1 MFATLSAGYPPT
13 DPSAPQPVGPDAD
26 ALVREIL
33 LEQAAAGLTLLTDGA
48 VRSPDPVST
57 IGYALLGTGRRGPR
71 WPGPLTV
78 EGWLFA
84 AEAAAEIA
92 VKQCLPGP
100 YTLGRR
106 LAPDE
111 RSRAE
116 LTLGFAEALAWELEA
131 LADAGCPF
139 IQIDED
145 DAVAI
150 GTLES
155 ERALFREAQDRLLAR
170 LGAER
175 PHLSLAI
182 SGGNADSAGPET
194 IFAATYDSHFFDL
207 LAGPD
212 NWRLVARAPAER
224 GIVLGVVDART
235 PEPDLVEIVVWA
247 VAYAAST
254 GGRGEARIGI
264 APSGSLAGLPRA
276 VARMKVELLGEVVRL
291 IERRHEEPIAAA
303 LDPRAVDLRSAALGR
318 WTPGSRRRGS

>member
-1 MFATLSAGYPPT
+1 MFATLSGGYPPA
-13 DPSAPQPVGPDAD
+13 DPNARQAVGADAD
-26 ALVREIL
+26 ALVREVL

-48 VRSPDPVST
+48 LRSPDAVSM
-57 IGYALLGTGRRGPR
+57 IGYALLGSGGRAAR

-84 AEAAAEIA
+84 AEAAAGIP

-106 LAPDE
+106 LAPDAS
-111 RSRAE
+111 RRAE
-116 LTLGFAEALAWELEA
+116 LTLGFADGLARELEA

-139 IQIDED
+139 VQIDED

-155 ERALFREAQDRLLAR
+155 ERALFRDAQDRLLAR

-194 IFAATYDSHFFDL
+194 IFAAAYDSHFFDL

-212 NWRLVARAPAER
+212 NWRLVTRAPAER
-224 GIVLGVVDART
+224 GIVLGVADARST
-235 PEPDLVEIVVWA
+235 EPDDSAVIVWA
-247 VAYAAST
+247 VAYAAASAD
-254 GGRGEARIGI
+254 RGDVRIGI
-264 APSGSLAGLPRA
+264 APSGSMSGLPRDA
-276 VARMKVELLGEVVRL
+276 ARRKIELLGQVAQL
-291 IERRHEEPIAAA
+291 IEHRHEEAIAAT

-318 WTPGSRRRGS
+318 WTPSDRRRRS